1 MLSLFSDKIRRVNSP
16 TKKDVLKEAELGDCD
31 SAVLYRLPF
40 EKEKQ
45 LIIGKTQVLENGLSQ
60 QMLSDTGF
68 VVEAFDNKRSK
79 GVFIKTGYSLVYASS
94 IPEEV
99 EPEVQRIFSELTA
112 AGLPE
117 EIDFETY
124 KCQFEQMHCAL
135 SGGDINKVILSR
147 AKIEKDFP
155 RQHLIQMFHNLCEN
169 YPHAFVY
176 VLNSSLTGLWI
187 GAGPELLLKDD
198 GQQLQTVSLAGTL
211 PNDQHKHDWHPK
223 ELIEQQLVTDYVE
236 KVLNANEVLNY
247 QRRGPSTMAAGQVK
261 HLRTD
266 FIFQKSYLNGNLV
279 DLLYDLHPTPAVCG
293 MSKNNAFQLI
303 QTVEDYDR
311 RFYTGFLGPV
321 NSGCFEFYVNIRC
334 LQLGAGQAALYVGG
348 GLTRESQV
356 EKEWAETELKAETL
370 LSVIKNMRNLQAY
383 E

>member
-1 MLSLFSDKIRRVNSP
+1 MNNPI
-16 TKKDVLKEAELGDCD
+16 KKDILNDSQFGDCD

-40 EKEKQ
+40 EMKKH
-45 LIIGKTQVLENGLSQ
+45 LIIGKSQKLANGLSQ
-60 QMLSDTGF
+60 QLLSDTGF
-68 VVEAFDNKRSK
+68 VVEAFDNKRSN
-79 GVFIKTGYSLVYASS
+79 GVFVKDEYSLVYSS
-94 IPEEV
+94 TIPTEV
-99 EPEVQRIFSELTA
+99 ESEAQQIFSELNA

-124 KCQFEQMHCAL
+124 KCQFEQMHRAL
-135 SGGDINKVILSR
+135 SGGDVNKVILSR
-147 AKIEKDFP
+147 AKIENDFP

-176 VLNSSLTGLWI
+176 VLNSPLTGLWM
-187 GAGPELLLKDD
+187 GAGPELLLKYD

-211 PNDQHKHDWHPK
+211 PDDNHKYDWHPK
-223 ELIEQQLVTDYVE
+223 ELTEQQLVTDYVE
-236 KVLNANEVLNY
+236 DILNVNQVSNY
-247 QRRGPSTMAAGQVK
+247 QKVGPSTMVAGQVK

-266 FIFQKSYLNGNLV
+266 FTFQKSHLKGNLI

-293 MSKNNAFQLI
+293 MSKNKALQLI
-303 QTVEDYDR
+303 QKVEGYDR

-321 NSGCFEFYVNIRC
+321 NRGCFEFYVNIRC
-334 LQLGAGQAALYVGG
+334 LQLGADQAVLYVGG
-348 GLTRESQV
+348 GLTRESEV